1 MAMTKEQLE
10 YQLERIDNVLK
21 NSSISEDDKT
31 MLEQQKVQLQERLDA
46 MLPKEEVKQE
56 EPVEIVEQVE
66 VKEPVIEDTQ
76 EEQKTYEQKVDE
88 FINNVK
94 VEVDAPEVDE
104 NGDVSYLS
112 ELKHNV
118 KNYQEQM
125 QEQVESISTAI
136 EAQEIIISLIEKELE
151 VTEAG
156 KIAEALKD
164 DVKTRKNIVDDAHKA
179 ITAYSEKLKLYD
191 DIMEFIDTDYDKLVL
206 IDKYFNAP
214 LQLQETLDFF
224 NNIK

>member
-1 MAMTKEQLE
+1 MTKEQLE

-31 MLEQQKVQLQERLDA
+31 MLEQQKIQLKERLDA

-56 EPVEIVEQVE
+56 EPVEVVEQVE

-164 DVKTRKNIVDDAHKA
+164 DVKTRKNIVTDAHKA
-179 ITAYSEKLKLYD
+179 IAAYSEKLKLYD
-191 DIMEFIDTDYDKLVL
+191 DIMAFIDTDYDKLVL

>member
-31 MLEQQKVQLQERLDA
+31 MLEQQKVQLKERLDA
-46 MLPKEEVKQE
+46 MFPKEEIKQE

-164 DVKTRKNIVDDAHKA
+164 DVKTRKNIVTDAHKA
-179 ITAYSEKLKLYD
+179 IAAYSEKLKLYD
-191 DIMEFIDTDYDKLVL
+191 DIMAFIDTDYDKLVL

>member
-31 MLEQQKVQLQERLDA
+31 MLEQQKVQLKERLDA
-46 MLPKEEVKQE
+46 MLPKEEVKQK
-56 EPVEIVEQVE
+56 EPVEVVEQVE
-66 VKEPVIEDTQ
+66 VKEPVIEDIQ

-164 DVKTRKNIVDDAHKA
+164 DVKTRKNIVTDAHKA
-179 ITAYSEKLKLYD
+179 IAAYSEKLKLYD
-191 DIMEFIDTDYDKLVL
+191 NIMEFIDTDYDKLVL

>member
-1 MAMTKEQLE
+1 MTKEQLE

-21 NSSISEDDKT
+21 NSSISDDDKT

-191 DIMEFIDTDYDKLVL
+191 DIMTFIDTDYDKLVL

>member
-31 MLEQQKVQLQERLDA
+31 MLEQQKVQLQERLNA

-88 FINNVK
+88 FISNVK
-94 VEVDAPEVDE
+94 VEIDAPEVDE

-112 ELKHNV
+112 ELKYNV
-118 KNYQEQM
+118 NSYQEQM
-125 QEQVESISTAI
+125 QEQVDSISTAI

-164 DVKTRKNIVDDAHKA
+164 DVKTRKNIVNDAHKA
-179 ITAYSEKLKLYD
+179 IAAYSEKLKLYD
-191 DIMEFIDTDYDKLVL
+191 DIMTFIDTDYDKLVL

>member
-31 MLEQQKVQLQERLDA
+31 MLEQQKVQLKERLDA

-56 EPVEIVEQVE
+56 E
-66 VKEPVIEDTQ
+66 
-76 EEQKTYEQKVDE
+76 QKTYEQKVDE
-88 FINNVK
+88 FISNVK

-112 ELKHNV
+112 ELKYNV
-118 KNYQEQM
+118 NNYQEQM

-164 DVKTRKNIVDDAHKA
+164 DVKTRKNIVNDAHKA
-179 ITAYSEKLKLYD
+179 IATYSEKLKLYD
-191 DIMEFIDTDYDKLVL
+191 DIMAFIDTDYDKLVL

>member
-21 NSSISEDDKT
+21 NSSISDDDKT
-31 MLEQQKVQLQERLDA
+31 MLEQQKVQLKERLDA

-56 EPVEIVEQVE
+56 EPVEVVEQVE

-164 DVKTRKNIVDDAHKA
+164 DVKTRKNIVTDAHKA

-191 DIMEFIDTDYDKLVL
+191 DIMAFIDTDYDKLVL

>member
-1 MAMTKEQLE
+1 MTKEQLE

-31 MLEQQKVQLQERLDA
+31 MLEQQKVQLKERLDA
-46 MLPKEEVKQE
+46 MLPKEEVKQA

-88 FINNVK
+88 FISNVK
-94 VEVDAPEVDE
+94 VEVDAPELDE

-125 QEQVESISTAI
+125 QEQVDSISTAI

-164 DVKTRKNIVDDAHKA
+164 DVKTRKNIVNDAHKA
-179 ITAYSEKLKLYD
+179 IAAYSEKLKLYD
-191 DIMEFIDTDYDKLVL
+191 DIMAFIDTDYDKLVL

>member
-94 VEVDAPEVDE
+94 VEVDAPDVDE
-104 NGDVSYLS
+104 NGNVSYLS

-125 QEQVESISTAI
+125 QEQVDSISTAI

-164 DVKTRKNIVDDAHKA
+164 DVKTRKNIVNDAHKA
-179 ITAYSEKLKLYD
+179 IATYSEKLKLYD
-191 DIMEFIDTDYDKLVL
+191 DIMAFIDTDYDKLVL

>member
-21 NSSISEDDKT
+21 NSSISDDDKT
-31 MLEQQKVQLQERLDA
+31 MLEQQKIQLKERLDA

-56 EPVEIVEQVE
+56 EPVEVVEQVE

-125 QEQVESISTAI
+125 QEQVDSISTAI

-164 DVKTRKNIVDDAHKA
+164 DVKTRKNIVTDAHKA
-179 ITAYSEKLKLYD
+179 IAAYSEKLKLYD

>member
-31 MLEQQKVQLQERLDA
+31 MLEQQKVQLKERLDA
-46 MLPKEEVKQE
+46 MLPKEEVKRE

-112 ELKHNV
+112 ELKYNV
-118 KNYQEQM
+118 NNYQEQM

-164 DVKTRKNIVDDAHKA
+164 DVKTRKNIVNDAHKA
-179 ITAYSEKLKLYD
+179 ITTYSEKLKLYD
-191 DIMEFIDTDYDKLVL
+191 DIMAFIDTDYDKLVL

>member
-31 MLEQQKVQLQERLDA
+31 MLEQQKVQLRERLDA

-56 EPVEIVEQVE
+56 EPVEVVEQVE

-88 FINNVK
+88 FINNIK

-125 QEQVESISTAI
+125 QEQVDSISTAI

-164 DVKTRKNIVDDAHKA
+164 DVKTRKNIVTDAHKA
-179 ITAYSEKLKLYD
+179 IAAYSEKLKLYD
-191 DIMEFIDTDYDKLVL
+191 DIMAFIDTDYYKLVL

>member
-56 EPVEIVEQVE
+56 EPIEIVEQVE

-88 FINNVK
+88 FMSNVK

-104 NGDVSYLS
+104 DGNVSYLS

-164 DVKTRKNIVDDAHKA
+164 DVKTRKKIVEDAHKA
-179 ITAYSEKLKLYD
+179 IAAYSEKLKLYD
-191 DIMEFIDTDYDKLVL
+191 DIMAFIDTDYDKLVL

>member
-1 MAMTKEQLE
+1 MTKEQLE

-94 VEVDAPEVDE
+94 VEIDAPEVDE

-112 ELKHNV
+112 ELKYNV
-118 KNYQEQM
+118 NSYQEQM

-164 DVKTRKNIVDDAHKA
+164 DVKTRKNIVNDAHKA
-179 ITAYSEKLKLYD
+179 IATDSEKLKQYD
-191 DIMEFIDTDYDKLVL
+191 DIMAFIDTDYDKLVL

>member
-21 NSSISEDDKT
+21 NSSISDDDKT
-31 MLEQQKVQLQERLDA
+31 MLEQQKIQLKERLDA

-56 EPVEIVEQVE
+56 EPVEVVEQVE

-164 DVKTRKNIVDDAHKA
+164 DVKTRKNIVTDAHKA
-179 ITAYSEKLKLYD
+179 IAAYSEKLKLYD
-191 DIMEFIDTDYDKLVL
+191 DIMAFIDTDYDKLVL

>member
-1 MAMTKEQLE
+1 MTKEQLE

-21 NSSISEDDKT
+21 NSSISDDDKT
-31 MLEQQKVQLQERLDA
+31 MLEQQKIQLKERLDA

-56 EPVEIVEQVE
+56 EPVEVVEQVE
-66 VKEPVIEDTQ
+66 VKEPVIENTQ
-76 EEQKTYEQKVDE
+76 EEQKTYEQKVDQ

-164 DVKTRKNIVDDAHKA
+164 DVKTRKNIVTDAHKA
-179 ITAYSEKLKLYD
+179 IAAYSEKLKLYD
-191 DIMEFIDTDYDKLVL
+191 DIMAFIDTDYDKLVL

>member
-31 MLEQQKVQLQERLDA
+31 MLEQQKVQLKERLDA

-56 EPVEIVEQVE
+56 EPVEVVEQVE
-66 VKEPVIEDTQ
+66 VKEPVVEDTQ
-76 EEQKTYEQKVDE
+76 EEEKTYEQKVDE
-88 FINNVK
+88 FMSNVK

-104 NGDVSYLS
+104 DGNVSYLS

-164 DVKTRKNIVDDAHKA
+164 DVKTRKKIVEDAHKA
-179 ITAYSEKLKLYD
+179 IVAYSEKLKLYD
-191 DIMEFIDTDYDKLVL
+191 DIMAFIDTDYDKLVL

>member
-56 EPVEIVEQVE
+56 EPVEVVEQVE

-76 EEQKTYEQKVDE
+76 EDEKTYEQKVDE
-88 FINNVK
+88 FMSNVK

-104 NGDVSYLS
+104 DGNVSYLS

-164 DVKTRKNIVDDAHKA
+164 DVKTRKNIVEDAHKA
-179 ITAYSEKLKLYD
+179 IAAYNEKLKLYD
-191 DIMEFIDTDYDKLVL
+191 DIMAFIDTDYDKLVL

>member
-21 NSSISEDDKT
+21 NSSISDDDKT

-164 DVKTRKNIVDDAHKA
+164 DVKTRKNIVTDAHKA
-179 ITAYSEKLKLYD
+179 IAAYSEKLKLYD
-191 DIMEFIDTDYDKLVL
+191 DIMTFIDTDYDKLVL

>member
-31 MLEQQKVQLQERLDA
+31 MLEQQKIQLKERLDA

-56 EPVEIVEQVE
+56 EPVEVVEQVE

-104 NGDVSYLS
+104 NGNVSYLS

-164 DVKTRKNIVDDAHKA
+164 DVKTRQNIVNDAHKA
-179 ITAYSEKLKLYD
+179 IAAYSEKLKLYD
-191 DIMEFIDTDYDKLVL
+191 DIMAFIDTDYDKLVL

>member
-31 MLEQQKVQLQERLDA
+31 MLEQQKVQLKERLDA

-164 DVKTRKNIVDDAHKA
+164 DVKTRKNIVEDAHKA
-179 ITAYSEKLKLYD
+179 IAAYSEKLKLYD
-191 DIMEFIDTDYDKLVL
+191 DIMAFIDTDYDKLVL

>member
-21 NSSISEDDKT
+21 NSSISDDDKT
-31 MLEQQKVQLQERLDA
+31 MLEQQKVQLKERLDA

-56 EPVEIVEQVE
+56 EPVEVVEQVE

-76 EEQKTYEQKVDE
+76 EEQKTYEQKVNE

-164 DVKTRKNIVDDAHKA
+164 DVKTRKNIVTDAHKA

-191 DIMEFIDTDYDKLVL
+191 DIMAFIDTDYDKLVL

>member
-21 NSSISEDDKT
+21 NSSISDDDKT
-31 MLEQQKVQLQERLDA
+31 MLEQQKIQLKERLDA

-164 DVKTRKNIVDDAHKA
+164 DVKTRKNIVNDAHKA
-179 ITAYSEKLKLYD
+179 IAAYSEKLKLYD
-191 DIMEFIDTDYDKLVL
+191 DIMAFIDTDYDKLVL

>member
-21 NSSISEDDKT
+21 NSSISDDDKT

-66 VKEPVIEDTQ
+66 VKEPVIEDTP

-179 ITAYSEKLKLYD
+179 IAAYSEKLKLYD
-191 DIMEFIDTDYDKLVL
+191 DIMAFIDTDYDKLVL

-224 NNIK
+224 HNIK

>member
-21 NSSISEDDKT
+21 NSSISDDDKT
-31 MLEQQKVQLQERLDA
+31 MLEQQKVQLKERLDA

-56 EPVEIVEQVE
+56 EPVEVVEQVE

-164 DVKTRKNIVDDAHKA
+164 DVKTRKNIVTDAHKA

>member
-21 NSSISEDDKT
+21 NSSISDDDKT

-164 DVKTRKNIVDDAHKA
+164 DVKTRKNIVEDAHKA
-179 ITAYSEKLKLYD
+179 IAAYTEKLKLYD
-191 DIMEFIDTDYDKLVL
+191 DIMAFIDTDYDKLVL

>member
-31 MLEQQKVQLQERLDA
+31 MLEQQKVQLKERLDA

-56 EPVEIVEQVE
+56 EPVEVVEQVE

-88 FINNVK
+88 FISNVK
-94 VEVDAPEVDE
+94 VEVDAPELDE

-118 KNYQEQM
+118 KKYQEQM
-125 QEQVESISTAI
+125 QEQGDSISTAI

-164 DVKTRKNIVDDAHKA
+164 DVKTRKNIVNDAHKA
-179 ITAYSEKLKLYD
+179 IAAYSEKLKLYD
-191 DIMEFIDTDYDKLVL
+191 DIMAFIDTDYDKLVL

>member
-21 NSSISEDDKT
+21 NSSISEDDKI
-31 MLEQQKVQLQERLDA
+31 MLEQQKVQLKERLDA

-56 EPVEIVEQVE
+56 EPVEVVEQVE

-88 FINNVK
+88 FISNVK
-94 VEVDAPEVDE
+94 VEVDAPELDE

-112 ELKHNV
+112 ELKRNV

-125 QEQVESISTAI
+125 QEQVDSISTAI

-164 DVKTRKNIVDDAHKA
+164 DVKTRKNIVNDAHKA
-179 ITAYSEKLKLYD
+179 IAAYSEKLKLYD
-191 DIMEFIDTDYDKLVL
+191 DIMAFIDTDYDKLVL

>member
-21 NSSISEDDKT
+21 NSSISDDDKT
-31 MLEQQKVQLQERLDA
+31 MLEQQKIQLKERLDA

-56 EPVEIVEQVE
+56 EPVEVVEQVE

-164 DVKTRKNIVDDAHKA
+164 DVKTRKNIVADAHKA
-179 ITAYSEKLKLYD
+179 IAAYSEKLKLYD
-191 DIMEFIDTDYDKLVL
+191 DIMAFIDTDYDKLVL

>member
-21 NSSISEDDKT
+21 NSSISDDDKT
-31 MLEQQKVQLQERLDA
+31 MLEQQKIQLKERLDA

-56 EPVEIVEQVE
+56 EPVEVVEQVE

-88 FINNVK
+88 FISNVK

-112 ELKHNV
+112 ELKYNV
-118 KNYQEQM
+118 NNYQEQM

-164 DVKTRKNIVDDAHKA
+164 DVKTRKNIVNDAHKA
-179 ITAYSEKLKLYD
+179 IAAYSEKLKLYD
-191 DIMEFIDTDYDKLVL
+191 DIMAFIDTDYDKLVL

>member
-21 NSSISEDDKT
+21 NSSISDDDKT
-31 MLEQQKVQLQERLDA
+31 MLEQQKIQLKERLDA

-56 EPVEIVEQVE
+56 EPIEIVEQVE
-66 VKEPVIEDTQ
+66 VKEPVVEDTQ
-76 EEQKTYEQKVDE
+76 EEEKTYEQKVDE
-88 FINNVK
+88 FMRNVK

-104 NGDVSYLS
+104 DGNVSYLS

-164 DVKTRKNIVDDAHKA
+164 DVKTRKNIVTDAHKA
-179 ITAYSEKLKLYD
+179 IAAYSEKLKLYD
-191 DIMEFIDTDYDKLVL
+191 DIMAFIDTDYDKLVL

>member
-21 NSSISEDDKT
+21 NSSISDDDKT
-31 MLEQQKVQLQERLDA
+31 MLEQQKVQLKERLDA

-76 EEQKTYEQKVDE
+76 EEEKTYEQKVDE

-164 DVKTRKNIVDDAHKA
+164 DVKTRKNIVEDAHKA
-179 ITAYSEKLKLYD
+179 IAAYTEKLKLYD
-191 DIMEFIDTDYDKLVL
+191 DIMAFIDTDYDKLVL

>member
-31 MLEQQKVQLQERLDA
+31 MLEQQKVQLKERLDA

-88 FINNVK
+88 FISNVK
-94 VEVDAPEVDE
+94 VEVDAPELDE

-125 QEQVESISTAI
+125 QEQVDSISTAI

-164 DVKTRKNIVDDAHKA
+164 DVKTRKNIVNDAHKA
-179 ITAYSEKLKLYD
+179 IATYSEKLKLYD
-191 DIMEFIDTDYDKLVL
+191 DIMAFIDTDYDKLVL

>member
-31 MLEQQKVQLQERLDA
+31 MLEQQKVQLKERLDA

-156 KIAEALKD
+156 KISEALKD
-164 DVKTRKNIVDDAHKA
+164 DVKTRKNIVTDAHKA
-179 ITAYSEKLKLYD
+179 IAAYSEKLKLYD
-191 DIMEFIDTDYDKLVL
+191 DIMAFIDTDYDKLVL
-206 IDKYFNAP
+206 IDKYFNVP

>member
-56 EPVEIVEQVE
+56 EPVEVVEQVE

-112 ELKHNV
+112 ELKYNV
-118 KNYQEQM
+118 NNYQEQM

-164 DVKTRKNIVDDAHKA
+164 DVKTRKNIVNDAHKA
-179 ITAYSEKLKLYD
+179 IAAYSEKLKLYD
-191 DIMEFIDTDYDKLVL
+191 DIMAFIDTDYDKLVL

-224 NNIK
+224 SNIK

>member
-31 MLEQQKVQLQERLDA
+31 MLEQQKVQLKERLDA

-56 EPVEIVEQVE
+56 EPVEVVEQVE

-88 FINNVK
+88 FMSNVK

-104 NGDVSYLS
+104 DGNVSYLS

-156 KIAEALKD
+156 NIAEALKD
-164 DVKTRKNIVDDAHKA
+164 DVKTRKKIVEDAHKA
-179 ITAYSEKLKLYD
+179 IVAYSEKLKLYD
-191 DIMEFIDTDYDKLVL
+191 DIMAFIDTDYDKLVL

-224 NNIK
+224 KVVG

>member
-31 MLEQQKVQLQERLDA
+31 MLEQQKVQLKERLDA

-164 DVKTRKNIVDDAHKA
+164 DVKTRKNIVTDAHKA
-179 ITAYSEKLKLYD
+179 IAAYSEKLKLYD
-191 DIMEFIDTDYDKLVL
+191 DIMAFIDTDYNKLVL

-224 NNIK
+224 SNIK